1 LRIRVQHGVM
11 STIDF
16 RTPAAGFDQPLELW
30 LACHDRVRRMCTL
43 LQRLLEHVRDCGV
56 DEQAKV
62 TAVSIRRYFDEAAPR
77 HHEDEEIDL
86 FPRLLR
92 WLEGRTEREAAGVRN
107 AIALLESDH
116 REMGRLW
123 AILRD
128 ALIALESGDGGTL
141 DETVIALFVARYR
154 SHCEVEDTVIASAL
168 RSALSQAE
176 LEAVGRSMAQRRGL
190 DWDQIAAPR

>member
-1 LRIRVQHGVM
+1 M

-43 LQRLLEHVRDCGV
+43 LQRLIEHVQALGA

-62 TAVSIRRYFDEAAPR
+62 TASSIRRYFDEAAPR

-86 FPRLLR
+86 FPRLLKH
-92 WLEGRTEREAAGVRN
+92 LEGRTESEATGVRN
-107 AIALLESDH
+107 AIALLENDH

-123 AILRD
+123 SVLRD
-128 ALIALESGDGGTL
+128 ALCAIDGGDAGAL
-141 DETVIALFVARYR
+141 DEAVVGLFVSRYR
-154 SHCEVEDTVIASAL
+154 SHCEVEDTVIAPAL
-168 RSALSQAE
+168 RRALSAE
-176 LEAVGRSMAQRRGL
+176 ELDEVGRAMAQRRGI
-190 DWDQIAAPR
+190 DWNEIAAPRNRR

>member
-1 LRIRVQHGVM
+1 M

-16 RTPAAGFDQPLELW
+16 RTPAGGFDQPLELW

-43 LQRLLEHVRDCGV
+43 LQRLLEHVRKSGV

-86 FPRLLR
+86 FPRLLQR
-92 WLEGRTEREAAGVRN
+92 LEGRTESEAAGVRN
-107 AIALLESDH
+107 AIALLQSDH

-123 AILRD
+123 SILRD
-128 ALIALESGDGGTL
+128 ALAAVEGGDAGAL
-141 DETVIALFVARYR
+141 DEAVVALFVTRYR
-154 SHCEVEDTVIASAL
+154 SHCEVEDTVIAPAL
-168 RSALSQAE
+168 RRALPKEE
-176 LEAVGRSMAQRRGL
+176 LDAVGRAMAQRRGV
-190 DWDQIAAPR
+190 DWDEIAAPRDARPR

>member
-1 LRIRVQHGVM
+1 M
-11 STIDF
+11 TSIDF

-30 LACHDRVRRMCTL
+30 LACHDRVRRMCSL
-43 LQRLLEHVRDCGV
+43 MQRLLEHVRDCGA

-86 FPRLLR
+86 FPRLLQR
-92 WLEGRTEREAAGVRN
+92 LEGRTGSEAAGVRN

-123 AILRD
+123 SILREALNAIERGD
-128 ALIALESGDGGTL
+128 AGAL
-141 DETVIALFVARYR
+141 DEAVVALFVTRYR
-154 SHCEVEDTVIASAL
+154 SHCEIEDTVIAPAL
-168 RSALSQAE
+168 RRALSAQE
-176 LEAVGRSMAQRRGL
+176 LEAVGQAMAQRRGI
-190 DWDQIAAPR
+190 DWNDIAARHDAGPR